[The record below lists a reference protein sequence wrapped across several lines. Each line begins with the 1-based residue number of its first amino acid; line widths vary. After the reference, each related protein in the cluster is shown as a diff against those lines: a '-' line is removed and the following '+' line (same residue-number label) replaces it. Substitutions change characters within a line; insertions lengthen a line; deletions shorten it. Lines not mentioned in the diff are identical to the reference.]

1 MVYTKTLKY
10 HPCSAYI
17 RQSAIEYLRNLP
29 ARQDES
35 RDDFSRLVKQVARI
49 MNLGDHNRK
58 PLSVRKY
65 GQESQMLFVLP
76 NDMGRRFARDDLTE
90 NATI

>member
-10 HPCSAYI
+10 HPRSTYI
-17 RQSAIEYLRNLP
+17 RQSAIEHLRNLP
-29 ARQDES
+29 ARQDQIGY
-35 RDDFSRLVKQVARI
+35 DLSRLVKQVARI
-49 MNLGDHNRK
+49 MSLGDYDRK